1 MFDERAA
8 RASLVAPRAS
18 ALTVSSATIF
28 VRFSEPGPSATAF
41 HRLFLALPL
50 PFPWR
55 HLEERR
61 PPRPQSTSTR
71 KTALPPRDMALL
83 VLAGLALVSRASR
96 AVPAQ
101 RREPAP

>member
-8 RASLVAPRAS
+8 RDSRVAPRAS

-28 VRFSEPGPSATAF
+28 VRLSEPGPSATAF

-50 PFPWR
+50 PWR